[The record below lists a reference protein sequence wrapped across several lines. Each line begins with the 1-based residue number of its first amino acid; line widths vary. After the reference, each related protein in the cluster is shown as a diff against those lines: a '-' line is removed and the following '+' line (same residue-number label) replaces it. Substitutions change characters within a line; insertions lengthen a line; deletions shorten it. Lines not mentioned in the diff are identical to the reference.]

1 MSPKRRCGWRR
12 TNCQCAPSLSRASRW
27 IREMKA
33 QQVRDLDEHELKAQV
48 HEIQEQLFR
57 LRFQMSMGQTDGLKK
72 VRNLKKD
79 LARVYTEVR
88 ARELA
93 AAAKG

>member
-1 MSPKRRCGWRR
+1 MAKTQP
-12 TNCQCAPSLSRASRW
+12 
-27 IREMKA
+27 
-33 QQVRDLDEHELKAQV
+33 VHDLDEQELKAKV
-48 HEIQEQLFR
+48 SEIHEQMFR

-72 VRNLKKD
+72 VRNMKKE
-79 LARVYTEVR
+79 LARVYTELR